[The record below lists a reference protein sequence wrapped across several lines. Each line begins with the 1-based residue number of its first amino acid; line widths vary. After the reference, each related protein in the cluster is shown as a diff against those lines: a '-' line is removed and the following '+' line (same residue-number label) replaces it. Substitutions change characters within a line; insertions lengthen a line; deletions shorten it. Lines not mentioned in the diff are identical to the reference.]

1 MPYILSRCSSVERWS
16 LQLPELQLYQLGMP
30 ELEVLEL
37 ELAELEWRLAGG
49 TLSADEEE
57 AIRRRLAA
65 IEQERQQ
72 CDELEKQQ
80 RDAERTSYTPT
91 ADGRLGSSEIL
102 MDHSITSQFSA
113 GSPCEFEDETRMFVN
128 FLHGRHTLRPVS
140 PLRPR
145 SRVAEEAGTGMSG
158 TICLAREMDDILEKW
173 KRMRTTVQHGAYVA
187 LAPVHLECALACLLL
202 GRAVFPPD

>member
-65 IEQERQQ
+65 IEHERQHATCSGADRLASADLCTGLLPLVLRGVSTREHGQ
-72 CDELEKQQ
+72 YLAVANEEYDGSHWFA
-80 RDAERTSYTPT
+80 RRRRT
-91 ADGRLGSSEIL
+91 IL
-102 MDHSITSQFSA
+102 
-113 GSPCEFEDETRMFVN
+113 
-128 FLHGRHTLRPVS
+128 
-140 PLRPR
+140 
-145 SRVAEEAGTGMSG
+145 
-158 TICLAREMDDILEKW
+158 
-173 KRMRTTVQHGAYVA
+173 
-187 LAPVHLECALACLLL
+187 LAC
-202 GRAVFPPD
+202 F